1 MMGVNDF
8 IHNPLPF
15 EVPYSQSNFVPDYVI
30 NPHPRFAALTRN
42 IRARRGEKVDI
53 KIPLYHD
60 KNTPEFLS
68 NGTAAL
74 LPEGY
79 TYEPDQHIHMDCMAF
94 GMGMCCLQ
102 VTFQARDVDES
113 RYMYDQLAVL
123 SPIMMAMT
131 AATPIFKGRLAD
143 IDVRWTVISQSVDDR
158 TPAERGLISPDSL
171 SGHVNDYMAGQGIRS
186 IPKSRYD
193 SISTYIY
200 HCRGEPA
207 CQRTFAAYNDILC
220 PEDDEM
226 KSLLR
231 REGVDENLSHHIAHL
246 FIRDPIVAF
255 NGQVQELNDEESTNH
270 FESIQ
275 STNWQ
280 SCRWKPPPHQPPALS
295 ASPEDHAAHSTA
307 HPHIGWRTEFRTME
321 AQLTDFENAAFTVFV
336 VLLTRVVL
344 AFDLGFYIPLSK
356 VDENMKRAHCRD
368 AVTSQK
374 FFFRRHIAPPEI
386 TFSESSSSDEEE
398 DDGHRNEKDE
408 KGRSGCHPC
417 NGGGKRVSLLLFY
430 VLFVSI

>member
-1 MMGVNDF
+1 
-8 IHNPLPF
+8 
-15 EVPYSQSNFVPDYVI
+15 
-30 NPHPRFAALTRN
+30 
-42 IRARRGEKVDI
+42 
-53 KIPLYHD
+53 
-60 KNTPEFLS
+60 
-68 NGTAAL
+68 
-74 LPEGY
+74 
-79 TYEPDQHIHMDCMAF
+79 MAF

-158 TPAERGLISPDSL
+158 TPAERGLISPDML
-171 SGHVNDYMAGQGIRS
+171 SEHVNDYMAGQGIRS

-207 CQRTFAAYNDILC
+207 CQRTFAAYNDINC

-295 ASPEDHAAHSTA
+295 ASVTNAMLKDADDALHEAESTLRWFGDVTA
-307 HPHIGWRTEFRTME
+307 ITYKTVANGDLKSL
-321 AQLTDFENAAFTVFV
+321 QLQKLMDEVIATLNS
-336 VLLTRVVL
+336 
-344 AFDLGFYIPLSK
+344 SK
-356 VDENMKRAHCRD
+356 ERPPGNMII
-368 AVTSQK
+368 
-374 FFFRRHIAPPEI
+374 IAM
-386 TFSESSSSDEEE
+386 
-398 DDGHRNEKDE
+398 
-408 KGRSGCHPC
+408 
-417 NGGGKRVSLLLFY
+417 V
-430 VLFVSI
+430 